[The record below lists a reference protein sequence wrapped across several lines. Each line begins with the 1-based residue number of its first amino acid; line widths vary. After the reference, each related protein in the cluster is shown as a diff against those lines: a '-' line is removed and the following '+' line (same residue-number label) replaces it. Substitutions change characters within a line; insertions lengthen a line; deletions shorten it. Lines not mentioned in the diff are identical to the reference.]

1 MNNRS
6 PGETDSSE
14 DEFVGEIFYGMVA
27 EGRGRGRG
35 RGRGIARGL
44 VARGRAAGL
53 VAPPSSPLGFQPIH
67 QLQLAPALPQ
77 PPPPPSP
84 INFQPMN
91 QGAGHIVNPANPNYE
106 TQATFQEF
114 APDVVMTLPD
124 TIQEGHEGEGEE
136 GDEGE
141 N

>member
-1 MNNRS
+1 MNNPPS

-14 DEFVGEIFYGMVA
+14 DEFNGEIFYGMVA

-44 VARGRAAGL
+44 VARGRAMGL
-53 VAPPSSPLGFQPIH
+53 VPPPPSPLGFQPIH
-67 QLQLAPALPQ
+67 QLQLAAALPQ
-77 PPPPPSP
+77 PPHPPSP
-84 INFQPMN
+84 FQPMN
-91 QGAGHIVNPANPNYE
+91 QGAGHIVNPANPNY
-106 TQATFQEF
+106 QAQQTTFQEF
-114 APDVVMTLPD
+114 TPEYVMTLPEP
-124 TIQEGHEGEGEE
+124 IQEEEEEE